1 MNKTALT
8 KTYTK
13 DIQNSCLNSK
23 KIVLSLATI
32 SFLASCT
39 HATLTPEIKTYEE
52 TNRHAKARSGLQS
65 RNSNNETINNLQTLT
80 KTISGTGN
88 TLVIESSG
96 TITISN
102 GGQQAVN
109 FQPNSSTSTFL
120 NKGTLIGGNNT
131 ASVQLGANGNNGVN
145 IETFDNQGIIGNG
158 SSKFGV
164 TVWGGGKD
172 NSKSIIDNFSNS
184 GTIHSN
190 AGESIYFGN
199 ANISSFANSGTI
211 KSKQGAGVN
220 ISQGTSIGNFNNSGT
235 IEGKK
240 VGVRVNSTINTFVN
254 SGLITTTVKGVHWSD
269 GIGINANVKTLKN
282 TGTIQGFSAPI
293 KSSGGTIE
301 TLINEGTMKGESIG
315 IYMSGGLVKTLIN
328 SGTINQNNSATW
340 AAGIKLQ
347 NNSTIENIINT
358 GSISS
363 NAFGISV
370 TGGKFGTLTIKD
382 GGMVYGKYS
391 AIGVGRSQ
399 TLGDLY
405 IDGRSNNGT
414 VSGIYSEEHGILL
427 ENNSQTQK
435 IELKNGGI
443 IKGNIDGIRLINSA
457 SLSGEMILSGEG
469 SRVEGGRGAGI
480 LNRSGKIEGSIT
492 IKDGATVTATSNRA
506 IANSGSGSITGG
518 ITVSGKNTKLQGNII
533 NIDNASIGSDIK
545 IEGGAKVEG
554 GLVNQGNGS
563 ISGSVQVSG
572 GSSIDSITNEGNG
585 AISGSITVDKDS
597 KLDSITNTSTS
608 STGISGS
615 ITNNSDNKLEI
626 SNSGNIGG
634 KIEST
639 GSADMVISNS
649 NGGTI
654 SGGISSSGSGST
666 SISNSQG
673 STINNGITVSGSA
686 QVEISNQ
693 GSVGKDENGNTVTNN
708 GSGSVGIKDWL
719 VSTDKNTGKLNTVVI
734 GGRRAV
740 NVKVENITVDQS
752 NVDLEELNDINNI
765 ISGVNQNNI
774 GNIGTNGSGEIS
786 LSYDPI
792 TGKLTTDFNLNAS
805 ISGATF
811 RSLISTTSRRSTFI
825 DNVMGNSIQSFALAS
840 SSKSQSIAMSE
851 KGNLYA
857 DASDYIKS
865 DLNNG
870 SYGSNKE
877 HSLFILPYTSSQN
890 VELSLN
896 EESKGH
902 TKGTIIGY
910 STLKDSGIY
919 GVYAGYEDTKM
930 GSTYFDINNRTY
942 YAGLKYFNTLFTTEK
957 GQEVYIKAQ
966 GKAAL
971 IKNDLTEKIGNN
983 EAKAEPN
990 SYAYGVNTALGM
1002 NFISNK
1008 DIFSPEIGLAYE
1020 GGYTEAF
1027 SMKDTIG
1034 QATVKGGERTYAN
1047 YLNLFSTK
1055 TSLTWFRD
1063 WLPNLKTSVEL
1074 GAKFNINPKVE
1085 AEARFG
1091 NIKVSDEFDLPRVQK
1106 FVSTSFIVPVN
1117 EAFYFSLNYNGM
1129 FDKDGNTHTG
1139 FAQFNYLW

>member
-65 RNSNNETINNLQTLT
+65 RNSNNETIDNLQTLT

-102 GGQQAVN
+102 DGQQAVN

-120 NKGTLIGGNNT
+120 NKGTLIGGNNI

-164 TVWGGGKD
+164 TVWGGSKD
-172 NSKSIIDNFSNS
+172 NPKSIINNFSNS

-190 AGESIYFGN
+190 TGESIYFGN
-199 ANISSFANSGTI
+199 AKISSFANSGTI

-220 ISQGTSIGNFNNSGT
+220 ISRGTSIENFNNTGT
-235 IEGKK
+235 IEGKE
-240 VGVRVNSTINTFVN
+240 
-254 SGLITTTVKGVHWSD
+254 D
-269 GIGINANVKTLKN
+269 GIRINANVKTLINK
-282 TGTIQGFSAPI
+282 GTIQGDAISI
-293 KSSGGTIE
+293 RSLGGTIE
-301 TLINEGTMKGESIG
+301 TLINEGIMDGKSAG
-315 IYMSGGLVKTLIN
+315 IYMSGGRVKTLTN
-328 SGTINQNNSATW
+328 SGTINQNNSETW
-340 AAGIKLQ
+340 SAGIKLQ

-358 GSISS
+358 GSIRS

-382 GGMVYGKYS
+382 GGQVYAKYS

-405 IDGRSNNGT
+405 IDGSSSKIYGEENG
-414 VSGIYSEEHGILL
+414 IALDA
-427 ENNSQTQK
+427 NSRTQK

-443 IKGNIDGIRLINSA
+443 IKGKIHGIRLDNGA

-469 SRVEGGRGAGI
+469 SRVEGGSGAGI

-492 IKDGATVTATSNRA
+492 IKDGATVTATSNHA
-506 IANSGSGSITGG
+506 IANYRSGSITGG
-518 ITVSGKNTKLQGNII
+518 ITVSGKNTKLQGNIS
-533 NIDNASIGSDIK
+533 NIGNASIGSDIK
-545 IEGGAKVEG
+545 IENGAKVEG

-734 GGRRAV
+734 GGSGAF

-825 DNVMGNSIQSFALAS
+825 DNVMGNSMQSFALAS

>member
-23 KIVLSLATI
+23 KIVLSLAAI
-32 SFLASCT
+32 SFSASCT
-39 HATLTPEIKTYEE
+39 HATLTPEIETYEE
-52 TNRHAKARSGLQS
+52 TNRHAKARSGVRS
-65 RNSNNETINNLQTLT
+65 KSSNNETIDNLQFST

-88 TLVIESSG
+88 TLVIESGG

-102 GGQQAVN
+102 GSQQAVN
-109 FQPNSSTSTFL
+109 FTQDSSTSTFL

-131 ASVQLGANGNNGVN
+131 ASVQLGANTNNGVT

-158 SSKFGV
+158 SSRFGV
-164 TVWGGGKD
+164 TVWGT
-172 NSKSIIDNFSNS
+172 NSSKSTINNFTNS

-190 AGESIYFGN
+190 ARESIYFGN

-220 ISQGTSIGNFNNSGT
+220 ISRGTSIENFNNTGT
-235 IEGKK
+235 IEGKE
-240 VGVRVNSTINTFVN
+240 
-254 SGLITTTVKGVHWSD
+254 D
-269 GIGINANVKTLKN
+269 GIRINANVKTLINK
-282 TGTIQGFSAPI
+282 GTIKGDAISI
-293 KSSGGTIE
+293 RSLGGTIE
-301 TLINEGTMKGESIG
+301 TLINEGIMDGESAG
-315 IYMSGGLVKTLIN
+315 IYMKKSLVKTLTN

-340 AAGIKLQ
+340 SAGIKLE
-347 NNSTIENIINT
+347 NGSIIENIINT
-358 GSISS
+358 GSIRS

-382 GGMVYGKYS
+382 GGQVYGKYS

-405 IDGRSNNGT
+405 IDGSSNNGT
-414 VSGIYSEEHGILL
+414 VSGIYSEENGIALDA
-427 ENNSQTQK
+427 NSQTQK

-443 IKGNIDGIRLINSA
+443 IKGKIHGIRLDNGA

-469 SRVEGGRGAGI
+469 SRVEGGSGAGI
-480 LNRSGKIEGSIT
+480 LNRSGKITGSIT
-492 IKDGATVTATSNRA
+492 IKDGATVTATSNQA
-506 IANSGSGSITGG
+506 IANYRSGSITGG
-518 ITVSGKNTKLQGNII
+518 ITVSGKNTKLQGNIS
-533 NIDNASIGSDIK
+533 NIGNASIGSDIK
-545 IEGGAKVEG
+545 IEDGAKVEG

-572 GSSIDSITNEGNG
+572 GGSIDSITNEGNG
-585 AISGSITVDKDS
+585 VISGSITVDKNS

-693 GSVGKDENGNTVTNN
+693 GSVGKDSNGNTVTNN

-734 GGRRAV
+734 GGSGKD

-825 DNVMGNSIQSFALAS
+825 DNVMGNSMQSFALAS

-971 IKNDLTEKIGNN
+971 IKNDLTKKIGNN

>member
-1 MNKTALT
+1 MA
-8 KTYTK
+8 
-13 DIQNSCLNSK
+13 
-23 KIVLSLATI
+23 AT
-32 SFLASCT
+32 
-39 HATLTPEIKTYEE
+39 
-52 TNRHAKARSGLQS
+52 N
-65 RNSNNETINNLQTLT
+65 
-80 KTISGTGN
+80 
-88 TLVIESSG
+88 
-96 TITISN
+96 
-102 GGQQAVN
+102 
-109 FQPNSSTSTFL
+109 
-120 NKGTLIGGNNT
+120 
-131 ASVQLGANGNNGVN
+131 
-145 IETFDNQGIIGNG
+145 
-158 SSKFGV
+158 
-164 TVWGGGKD
+164 
-172 NSKSIIDNFSNS
+172 
-184 GTIHSN
+184 
-190 AGESIYFGN
+190 
-199 ANISSFANSGTI
+199 
-211 KSKQGAGVN
+211 
-220 ISQGTSIGNFNNSGT
+220 
-235 IEGKK
+235 
-240 VGVRVNSTINTFVN
+240 
-254 SGLITTTVKGVHWSD
+254 D
-269 GIGINANVKTLKN
+269 GIQINANVKTLINK
-282 TGTIQGFSAPI
+282 GII
-293 KSSGGTIE
+293 KGDAISIRSLGGTIE
-301 TLINEGTMKGESIG
+301 TLINEGIMDGESAG
-315 IYMSGGLVKTLIN
+315 IYMSRSLVKTLTN

-340 AAGIKLQ
+340 SAGIKLE
-347 NNSTIENIINT
+347 NGSIIENIINT
-358 GSISS
+358 GSIRS

-391 AIGVGRSQ
+391 AIGVGQSQ

-405 IDGRSNNGT
+405 IDGSSSNGT

-427 ENNSQTQK
+427 ENNSRTQK

-443 IKGNIDGIRLINSA
+443 IKGKIDGIRLTDSA

-469 SRVEGGRGAGI
+469 SRVEGGRGVGI
-480 LNRSGKIEGSIT
+480 LNRSGKITGSIT

-506 IANSGSGSITGG
+506 IVNYRSGSITGG
-518 ITVSGKNTKLQGNII
+518 ITVSGENTKLQGNII
-533 NIDNASIGSDIK
+533 NTDNASIGSDIK

-719 VSTDKNTGKLNTVVI
+719 VSTDKNTGKLDTVVI
-734 GGRRAV
+734 GGSRAV

-825 DNVMGNSIQSFALAS
+825 DNVMGNSMQSFALAS

>member
-23 KIVLSLATI
+23 KIVLSLAAI
-32 SFLASCT
+32 SFSASCT
-39 HATLTPEIKTYEE
+39 HATLTPEIETYEE
-52 TNRHAKARSGLQS
+52 TNRHAKARSGVRS
-65 RNSNNETINNLQTLT
+65 KSSNNETIDNLQFST

-88 TLVIESSG
+88 TLVIESGG

-120 NKGTLIGGNNT
+120 NQGTLIGGNNV
-131 ASVQLGANGNNGVN
+131 ASVQLGASNNNGVT
-145 IETFDNQGIIGNG
+145 IETFNNQGIIGNG

-164 TVWGGGKD
+164 TVWGT
-172 NSKSIIDNFSNS
+172 NSSKSTINNFSNS
-184 GTIHSN
+184 GTIYSN
-190 AGESIYFGN
+190 TGESIYFGN

-211 KSKQGAGVN
+211 KSKQGTGVN
-220 ISQGTSIGNFNNSGT
+220 ISQGTSIENFNNTGT
-235 IEGKK
+235 IEGRM
-240 VGVRVNSTINTFVN
+240 GVNVRSTINTFVN
-254 SGLITTTVKGVHWSD
+254 DGLIAATNN
-269 GIGINANVKTLKN
+269 GIQINANVKTLKN
-282 TGTIQGFSAPI
+282 KGTIKGQAISI
-293 KSSGGTIE
+293 RLNGTIDQ
-301 TLINEGTMKGESIG
+301 LINEGIMDGKSTG
-315 IYMSGGLVKTLIN
+315 IYMNRGFVKTLTN

-340 AAGIKLQ
+340 AAGIKLE
-347 NNSTIENIINT
+347 NGSTIENIINT
-358 GSISS
+358 GSIHS

-370 TGGKFGTLTIKD
+370 TDGKFGTLTIKD
-382 GGMVYGKYS
+382 GGMVYAKYA
-391 AIGVGRSQ
+391 AIGVGQSQ

-405 IDGRSNNGT
+405 IDGSLNNGR

-427 ENNSQTQK
+427 ENNSRTQK

-443 IKGNIDGIRLINSA
+443 IKGKIDGIRLTDSA

-469 SRVEGGRGAGI
+469 SRVEGGSAAGI
-480 LNRSGKIEGSIT
+480 LNRSGKITGSIT

-506 IANSGSGSITGG
+506 IVNHRSGSITGG

-533 NIDNASIGSDIK
+533 NMGNASIGSDIK
-545 IEGGAKVEG
+545 IEDGAKVEG
-554 GLVNQGNGS
+554 GLVNQ
-563 ISGSVQVSG
+563 
-572 GSSIDSITNEGNG
+572 DNG

-693 GSVGKDENGNTVTNN
+693 GSVGKDSNGNTVTNN

-734 GGRRAV
+734 GGSGKD

-765 ISGVNQNNI
+765 ISGVNQGNI

-786 LSYDPI
+786 LSFDPI

-825 DNVMGNSIQSFALAS
+825 DNVMGNSMQSFALAS

>member
-23 KIVLSLATI
+23 KIVLSLAAI
-32 SFLASCT
+32 SFSASCT
-39 HATLTPEIKTYEE
+39 HATLTPEIETYEE
-52 TNRHAKARSGLQS
+52 ATNRHTKARSS
-65 RNSNNETINNLQTLT
+65 VRSKSSNNETINNSQTLT
-80 KTISGTGN
+80 KTVSNTGN

-102 GGQQAVN
+102 GSQQAVN

-120 NKGTLIGGNNT
+120 NKGTLIGGNNA
-131 ASVQLGANGNNGVN
+131 ASVQLGANGNNGVT
-145 IETFDNQGIIGNG
+145 IETFNNQGIIGNG

-164 TVWGGGKD
+164 TVWG
-172 NSKSIIDNFSNS
+172 NSNNKSTINNFTNS

-199 ANISSFANSGTI
+199 ANISSFVNSGII
-211 KSKQGAGVN
+211 KSKQDTGVN
-220 ISQGTSIGNFNNSGT
+220 ISQGTSIGNFNNTGT

-240 VGVRVNSTINTFVN
+240 MGVNVRSTINTFVN
-254 SGLITTTVKGVHWSD
+254 DGLIAATND
-269 GIGINANVKTLKN
+269 GIQINANVKTLKN
-282 TGTIQGFSAPI
+282 TGTIKGHAISI
-293 KSSGGTIE
+293 RLNGTIDQ
-301 TLINEGTMKGESIG
+301 LINEGIVDGESAG
-315 IYMSGGLVKTLIN
+315 IYMSRGRVKTLTN
-328 SGTINQNNSATW
+328 KGTINQNNSATW
-340 AAGIKLQ
+340 AAGIKLE
-347 NNSTIENIINT
+347 NGSTIENIINT
-358 GSISS
+358 GTVNS
-363 NAFGISV
+363 NSFGIAV
-370 TGGKFGTLTIKD
+370 TYGKFGTLTIKD
-382 GGMVYGKYS
+382 GGMVYGKYEG
-391 AIGVGRSQ
+391 IGVGQWQ

-405 IDGRSNNGT
+405 IDGSSSNGT
-414 VSGIYSEEHGILL
+414 VSGIYSDQRGISLDA
-427 ENNSQTQK
+427 NSQTQK

-443 IKGNIDGIRLINSA
+443 IKGKVHGIRLDSGA

-469 SRVEGGRGAGI
+469 SRVEGGSGAGI
-480 LNRSGKIEGSIT
+480 LNRSGKITGSIT

-506 IANSGSGSITGG
+506 IVNHRSGSITGG
-518 ITVSGKNTKLQGNII
+518 ILLVGKNTKLQGNII
-533 NIDNASIGSDIK
+533 NMGNASIGSDIK
-545 IEGGAKVEG
+545 IEDGAKVEG
-554 GLVNQGNGS
+554 GLVNQ
-563 ISGSVQVSG
+563 
-572 GSSIDSITNEGNG
+572 DNG
-585 AISGSITVDKDS
+585 AISGSITVDKNS

-626 SNSGNIGG
+626 SNGEGATIGG
-634 KIEST
+634 
-639 GSADMVISNS
+639 
-649 NGGTI
+649 
-654 SGGISSSGSGST
+654 GIT
-666 SISNSQG
+666 
-673 STINNGITVSGSA
+673 NNGNADLV
-686 QVEISNQ
+686 ISNQ
-693 GSVGKDENGNTVTNN
+693 GSVGKDSNGNTVTNN

-734 GGRRAV
+734 GGSGKD

-786 LSYDPI
+786 LSFDPI

-825 DNVMGNSIQSFALAS
+825 DNVMGNSMQSFALAS

>member
-32 SFLASCT
+32 SFSASCT
-39 HATLTPEIKTYEE
+39 HATLTPEIETYEE
-52 TNRHAKARSGLQS
+52 TNRHAKARSALQS
-65 RNSNNETINNLQTLT
+65 TNSNNKTISSLQTST
-80 KTISGTGN
+80 QTVSGTGN

-164 TVWGGGKD
+164 TVFLGGGKD
-172 NSKSIIDNFSNS
+172 SSKSIISNFSNS

-199 ANISSFANSGTI
+199 AKISSFANSGTI
-211 KSKQGAGVN
+211 KSKQGTGVN
-220 ISQGTSIGNFNNSGT
+220 ISQGTSIENFNNTRTGI
-235 IEGKK
+235 IEGKRM
-240 VGVRVNSTINTFVN
+240 GVNVRSTINTFVN
-254 SGLITTTVKGVHWSD
+254 DGLIAATND
-269 GIGINANVKTLKN
+269 GIQINANVKTLKN
-282 TGTIQGFSAPI
+282 TGTIKGDAISI
-293 KSSGGTIE
+293 RSSGGTIE
-301 TLINEGTMKGESIG
+301 SLINEGIVDGKSAG
-315 IYMSGGLVKTLIN
+315 IYMSGGRVKTLIN
-328 SGTINQNNSATW
+328 SGTINQNNSANW

-358 GSISS
+358 GSIRS

-382 GGMVYGKYS
+382 GGQVYAKYS

-405 IDGRSNNGT
+405 IDGSSSKIYGEENG
-414 VSGIYSEEHGILL
+414 IALDA
-427 ENNSQTQK
+427 NSRTQK

-443 IKGNIDGIRLINSA
+443 IKGKIHGIRLDNGA

-469 SRVEGGRGAGI
+469 SRVEGGSGAGI

-492 IKDGATVTATSNRA
+492 IKDGATVTATSNHA
-506 IANSGSGSITGG
+506 IANYRSGSITGG
-518 ITVSGKNTKLQGNII
+518 ITVSGKNTKLQGNIS
-533 NIDNASIGSDIK
+533 NIGNASIGSDIK
-545 IEGGAKVEG
+545 IEDGAKVEG

-585 AISGSITVDKDS
+585 VISGSITVDKDS

-734 GGRRAV
+734 GGSRAF

-786 LSYDPI
+786 LSFDPI

-825 DNVMGNSIQSFALAS
+825 DNVMGNSMQSFALAS

-1091 NIKVSDEFDLPRVQK
+1091 NIK
-1106 FVSTSFIVPVN
+1106 
-1117 EAFYFSLNYNGM
+1117 
-1129 FDKDGNTHTG
+1129 
-1139 FAQFNYLW
+1139 

>member
-23 KIVLSLATI
+23 KIVLSLAAI
-32 SFLASCT
+32 SFSASCT
-39 HATLTPEIKTYEE
+39 HATLTPEIETYEE
-52 TNRHAKARSGLQS
+52 ATNRHTKARSAS
-65 RNSNNETINNLQTLT
+65 RSTNSNNKTTISSLQTST

-88 TLVIESSG
+88 TLVIESGG

-109 FQPNSSTSTFL
+109 FTQDSSTSTFL
-120 NKGTLIGGNNT
+120 NQGTLIGGNNT
-131 ASVQLGANGNNGVN
+131 ASVQLGANNNNGVT
-145 IETFDNQGIIGNG
+145 IETFNNQGIIGNG

-164 TVWGGGKD
+164 TVWGT
-172 NSKSIIDNFSNS
+172 NSSKSTINNFSNS
-184 GTIHSN
+184 GTIYSN
-190 AGESIYFGN
+190 TGESIYFGN

-220 ISQGTSIGNFNNSGT
+220 IFQGTSIENFNNSGT
-235 IEGKK
+235 IEGKSM
-240 VGVRVNSTINTFVN
+240 GVNVRSTIDTFVN
-254 SGLITTTVKGVHWSD
+254 SGLITTTVKGAHWSD
-269 GIGINANVKTLKN
+269 GIQINANVKTLKN
-282 TGTIQGFSAPI
+282 TGTIKGFSAPI
-293 KSSGGTIE
+293 RSSGGTIE
-301 TLINEGTMKGESIG
+301 SLINEGIMDGKSAG
-315 IYMSGGLVKTLIN
+315 IYMRRSLVKTLTN
-328 SGTINQNNSATW
+328 KGTINQNNSATW
-340 AAGIKLQ
+340 AAGIKLE
-347 NNSTIENIINT
+347 NGSTIENIINT
-358 GSISS
+358 GTIHS

-382 GGMVYGKYS
+382 GGQVYGKYS
-391 AIGVGRSQ
+391 AIGVGQSQ

-405 IDGRSNNGT
+405 IDGSSSNGT

-427 ENNSQTQK
+427 ENNSRTQK

-443 IKGNIDGIRLINSA
+443 IKGKIDGIRLTDSA

-469 SRVEGGRGAGI
+469 SRVEGGRGVGI
-480 LNRSGKIEGSIT
+480 LNRSGKITGSIT

-518 ITVSGKNTKLQGNII
+518 ITVSGENTKLQGNII
-533 NIDNASIGSDIK
+533 NMGNASIGSDIK

-554 GLVNQGNGS
+554 GLVNQGKG
-563 ISGSVQVSG
+563 V
-572 GSSIDSITNEGNG
+572 
-585 AISGSITVDKDS
+585 ISGSITVDKDS

-693 GSVGKDENGNTVTNN
+693 GSVGKDKNGNTVTNN

-734 GGRRAV
+734 GGSGKD

-765 ISGVNQNNI
+765 ISGVNQGNI

-786 LSYDPI
+786 LSFDPI

-825 DNVMGNSIQSFALAS
+825 DNVMGNSMQSFALAS

>member
-23 KIVLSLATI
+23 KIVLSLAAI
-32 SFLASCT
+32 SFSASCT
-39 HATLTPEIKTYEE
+39 HATLTPEIETYEE
-52 TNRHAKARSGLQS
+52 ATNRHTKARSS
-65 RNSNNETINNLQTLT
+65 VRSKSSNNETINNSQTLT
-80 KTISGTGN
+80 KTVSNTGN

-102 GGQQAVN
+102 GSQQAVN

-120 NKGTLIGGNNT
+120 NKGTLIGGNNA
-131 ASVQLGANGNNGVN
+131 ASVQLGANGNNGVT
-145 IETFDNQGIIGNG
+145 IETFNNQGIIGNG

-164 TVWGGGKD
+164 TVWG
-172 NSKSIIDNFSNS
+172 NSNNKSTINNFTNS

-199 ANISSFANSGTI
+199 ANISSFVNSGII
-211 KSKQGAGVN
+211 KSKQDTGVN
-220 ISQGTSIGNFNNSGT
+220 ISQGTSIGNFNNTGT

-240 VGVRVNSTINTFVN
+240 MGVNVRSTINTFVN
-254 SGLITTTVKGVHWSD
+254 DGLIAATND
-269 GIGINANVKTLKN
+269 GIQINANVKTLKN
-282 TGTIQGFSAPI
+282 TGTIKGHAISI
-293 KSSGGTIE
+293 RLNGTIDQ
-301 TLINEGTMKGESIG
+301 LINEGIVDGESAG
-315 IYMSGGLVKTLIN
+315 IYMSRGRVKTLTN
-328 SGTINQNNSATW
+328 KGTINQNNSATW
-340 AAGIKLQ
+340 AAGIKLE
-347 NNSTIENIINT
+347 NGSTIENIINT
-358 GSISS
+358 GTVNS
-363 NAFGISV
+363 NSFGIAV
-370 TGGKFGTLTIKD
+370 TYGKFGTLTIKD
-382 GGMVYGKYS
+382 GGMVYGKYEG
-391 AIGVGRSQ
+391 IGVGQWQ

-405 IDGRSNNGT
+405 IDGSSSNGA
-414 VSGIYSEEHGILL
+414 VSGIYSDQRGISLDA
-427 ENNSQTQK
+427 NSQTQK

-443 IKGNIDGIRLINSA
+443 IKGKVHGIRLDSGA

-469 SRVEGGRGAGI
+469 SRVEGGSGAGI
-480 LNRSGKIEGSIT
+480 LNRSGKITGSIT

-506 IANSGSGSITGG
+506 IVNHRSGSITGG

-533 NIDNASIGSDIK
+533 NMGNASIGSDIK
-545 IEGGAKVEG
+545 IEDGAKVEG
-554 GLVNQGNGS
+554 GLVNQ
-563 ISGSVQVSG
+563 
-572 GSSIDSITNEGNG
+572 DNG
-585 AISGSITVDKDS
+585 AISGSITVDKNS

-626 SNSGNIGG
+626 SNGEGATIGG
-634 KIEST
+634 
-639 GSADMVISNS
+639 
-649 NGGTI
+649 
-654 SGGISSSGSGST
+654 GIT
-666 SISNSQG
+666 
-673 STINNGITVSGSA
+673 NNGNADLV
-686 QVEISNQ
+686 ISNQ
-693 GSVGKDENGNTVTNN
+693 GSVGKDSNGNTVTNN

-734 GGRRAV
+734 GGSGKD

-786 LSYDPI
+786 LSFDPI

-825 DNVMGNSIQSFALAS
+825 DNVMGNSMQSFALAS

>member
-23 KIVLSLATI
+23 KIVLSLAAI
-32 SFLASCT
+32 SFSASCT
-39 HATLTPEIKTYEE
+39 HATLTPEIETYEE
-52 TNRHAKARSGLQS
+52 ATNRHTKARSGVRS
-65 RNSNNETINNLQTLT
+65 TNSNNKTINNLQTST
-80 KTISGTGN
+80 QTVSNTGN
-88 TLVIESSG
+88 TLVIESGG

-102 GGQQAVN
+102 GSQQAVN
-109 FQPNSSTSTFL
+109 FTQGSSTSTFL
-120 NKGTLIGGNNT
+120 NQGTLIGGNNA
-131 ASVQLGANGNNGVN
+131 ASVRLGANRNNGVT

-158 SSKFGV
+158 SSRFGV
-164 TVWGGGKD
+164 TVWGT
-172 NSKSIIDNFSNS
+172 NSSKSTINNFSNS
-184 GTIHSN
+184 GTIHSST
-190 AGESIYFGN
+190 GESIYFDN
-199 ANISSFANSGTI
+199 AKISSFANSGTI
-211 KSKQGAGVN
+211 KSNQGAGVN
-220 ISQGTSIGNFNNSGT
+220 ISQGTSSIGNFNNSGT
-235 IEGKK
+235 IEGKSM
-240 VGVRVNSTINTFVN
+240 GVNVRSTIDTFVN
-254 SGLITTTVKGVHWSD
+254 SGLITTTVKGAHWSN
-269 GIGINANVKTLKN
+269 GIQINANVKTLKN
-282 TGTIQGFSAPI
+282 KGTIQGFSAPI
-293 KSSGGTIE
+293 RSSGGTIE
-301 TLINEGTMKGESIG
+301 SLINEGTMKGESIG

-382 GGMVYGKYS
+382 GGQVYGKYS
-391 AIGVGRSQ
+391 AIGVGQSQ

-405 IDGRSNNGT
+405 IDGSSSNGR

-427 ENNSQTQK
+427 ENNSRTQK

-443 IKGNIDGIRLINSA
+443 IQGKIDGIRLTDSA

-480 LNRSGKIEGSIT
+480 LNRSGKITGSIT
-492 IKDGATVTATSNRA
+492 IKDGATVTATSNLA
-506 IANSGSGSITGG
+506 IVNHHSGSITGG

-533 NIDNASIGSDIK
+533 NMGNASIGSDIK
-545 IEGGAKVEG
+545 IEDGAKVEG
-554 GLVNQGNGS
+554 GLVNQ
-563 ISGSVQVSG
+563 
-572 GSSIDSITNEGNG
+572 DNG

-734 GGRRAV
+734 GGSRAF

-786 LSYDPI
+786 LSFDPI

-825 DNVMGNSIQSFALAS
+825 DNVMGNSMQSFALAS

-919 GVYAGYEDTKM
+919 GVYAGYEDTKWV
-930 GSTYFDINNRTY
+930 
-942 YAGLKYFNTLFTTEK
+942 
-957 GQEVYIKAQ
+957 Q
-966 GKAAL
+966 L
-971 IKNDLTEKIGNN
+971 ILILII
-983 EAKAEPN
+983 EPIMQ
-990 SYAYGVNTALGM
+990 V
-1002 NFISNK
+1002 
-1008 DIFSPEIGLAYE
+1008 
-1020 GGYTEAF
+1020 
-1027 SMKDTIG
+1027 
-1034 QATVKGGERTYAN
+1034 
-1047 YLNLFSTK
+1047 
-1055 TSLTWFRD
+1055 
-1063 WLPNLKTSVEL
+1063 
-1074 GAKFNINPKVE
+1074 
-1085 AEARFG
+1085 
-1091 NIKVSDEFDLPRVQK
+1091 
-1106 FVSTSFIVPVN
+1106 
-1117 EAFYFSLNYNGM
+1117 
-1129 FDKDGNTHTG
+1129 
-1139 FAQFNYLW
+1139 

>member
-23 KIVLSLATI
+23 KIVLSLAAI
-32 SFLASCT
+32 SFSASCT
-39 HATLTPEIKTYEE
+39 HATLTPEIETYEE

-65 RNSNNETINNLQTLT
+65 TNSNNKT
-80 KTISGTGN
+80 TISSLQNSTQTVSNTGN

-102 GGQQAVN
+102 VSQQAVN

-120 NKGTLIGGNNT
+120 NKGTLIGGNNA
-131 ASVQLGANGNNGVN
+131 ASVRLGANGNNGVT
-145 IETFDNQGIIGNG
+145 IETFNNQGIIGNG
-158 SSKFGV
+158 SSQFGV
-164 TVWGGGKD
+164 TVWGT
-172 NSKSIIDNFSNS
+172 NSSKSTINNFSNS

-190 AGESIYFGN
+190 TGESIYFGN

-211 KSKQGAGVN
+211 KSNQGAGVN
-220 ISQGTSIGNFNNSGT
+220 ISRGTSIENFNNTGT

-240 VGVRVNSTINTFVN
+240 
-254 SGLITTTVKGVHWSD
+254 D
-269 GIGINANVKTLKN
+269 GIQINANVKTLKN
-282 TGTIQGFSAPI
+282 TGTIKGDAISI
-293 KSSGGTIE
+293 RSSGGTIE
-301 TLINEGTMKGESIG
+301 SLINEGIMDGKSAG
-315 IYMSGGLVKTLIN
+315 IYMSGGRVKTLIN

-358 GSISS
+358 GSIHS

-370 TGGKFGTLTIKD
+370 TGGKFGTLTIKN
-382 GGMVYGKYS
+382 GGQVYAKYS
-391 AIGVGRSQ
+391 AIGVGQSQ

-405 IDGRSNNGT
+405 IDGSSSKIYGEENGI
-414 VSGIYSEEHGILL
+414 VLDA
-427 ENNSQTQK
+427 NSRTQK

-443 IKGNIDGIRLINSA
+443 IKGKIHGIRLDNGA

-469 SRVEGGRGAGI
+469 SRVEGGSGAGI

-492 IKDGATVTATSNRA
+492 IKDGATVTATSNHA
-506 IANSGSGSITGG
+506 IANYRSGSITGG
-518 ITVSGKNTKLQGNII
+518 ITVSGKNTKLQGNIS
-533 NIDNASIGSDIK
+533 NIGNASIGSDIK
-545 IEGGAKVEG
+545 IKDGAKVEG

-608 STGISGS
+608 STGIGGS

-693 GSVGKDENGNTVTNN
+693 GSVGKDSNGNTVTNN

-719 VSTDKNTGKLNTVVI
+719 VSTDKNTGKLDTVVV
-734 GGRRAV
+734 GGSSAF

-752 NVDLEELNDINNI
+752 NVDLDELDNINHI
-765 ISGVNQNNI
+765 ISGVNQGNI
-774 GNIGTNGSGEIS
+774 GNIGTNGGGEIS
-786 LSYDPI
+786 LSFDPI

-825 DNVMGNSIQSFALAS
+825 DNVMGNSMQSFALAS

-902 TKGTIIGY
+902 AKGTIIGY

-919 GVYAGYEDTKM
+919 GVYAGYEDRKM

-971 IKNDLTEKIGNN
+971 IKNDLTKKIGNN

-1117 EAFYFSLNYNGM
+1117 EAFYFSLSYNGM

>member
-23 KIVLSLATI
+23 KIVLSLAAI
-32 SFLASCT
+32 SFSASCT
-39 HATLTPEIKTYEE
+39 HATLTPEIETYEE
-52 TNRHAKARSGLQS
+52 ATNRHTKARSGLQS
-65 RNSNNETINNLQTLT
+65 RNSNNETINDSQTST
-80 KTISGTGN
+80 KTISDTGN

-109 FQPNSSTSTFL
+109 FTQGSSTSTFL
-120 NKGTLIGGNNT
+120 NKGTLIGGNNA
-131 ASVQLGANGNNGVN
+131 ASVRLGVSRNNGVT
-145 IETFDNQGIIGNG
+145 IETFNNQGIIGNG

-164 TVWGGGKD
+164 TVWG
-172 NSKSIIDNFSNS
+172 NSNNKSTINNFTNS
-184 GTIHSN
+184 GTIYSN
-190 AGESIYFGN
+190 TGESIYFGN

-220 ISQGTSIGNFNNSGT
+220 ISQGTSIENFNNTGT

-240 VGVRVNSTINTFVN
+240 DGIQINT
-254 SGLITTTVKGVHWSD
+254 
-269 GIGINANVKTLKN
+269 NANVKTLKN

-328 SGTINQNNSATW
+328 KGTINQNNSATW

-358 GSISS
+358 GSIRS

-391 AIGVGRSQ
+391 AIGVGQSQ

-405 IDGRSNNGT
+405 IDGSSSKIYGEENG
-414 VSGIYSEEHGILL
+414 IALDA
-427 ENNSQTQK
+427 NSRTQK

-443 IKGNIDGIRLINSA
+443 IKGKIHGIRLDNGA

-469 SRVEGGRGAGI
+469 SRVEGGSGAGI

-492 IKDGATVTATSNRA
+492 IKDGATVTATSNHA
-506 IANSGSGSITGG
+506 IANYRSGSITGG
-518 ITVSGKNTKLQGNII
+518 ITVSGKNTKLQGNIS
-533 NIDNASIGSDIK
+533 NIGNASIGSDIK
-545 IEGGAKVEG
+545 IEDGAKVEG

-626 SNSGNIGG
+626 SNGEGATIGG
-634 KIEST
+634 
-639 GSADMVISNS
+639 
-649 NGGTI
+649 
-654 SGGISSSGSGST
+654 GIT
-666 SISNSQG
+666 
-673 STINNGITVSGSA
+673 NNGNADLV
-686 QVEISNQ
+686 ISNQ
-693 GSVGKDENGNTVTNN
+693 GSVGKDSNGNTVTNN

-734 GGRRAV
+734 GGSGKD

-825 DNVMGNSIQSFALAS
+825 DNVMGNSMQSFALAS

>member
-23 KIVLSLATI
+23 KIVLSLAAI
-32 SFLASCT
+32 SFSASCT
-39 HATLTPEIKTYEE
+39 HATLTPEIETYEE
-52 TNRHAKARSGLQS
+52 TDRRTKARSGLQS
-65 RNSNNETINNLQTLT
+65 TNSNN
-80 KTISGTGN
+80 KTISSLQNSTQTVSGTGN
-88 TLVIESSG
+88 TLVIENGG

-102 GGQQAVN
+102 SNGSQQAVN
-109 FQPNSSTSTFL
+109 FTQDSSTSTFL
-120 NKGTLIGGNNT
+120 NKGTLIGRNNT
-131 ASVQLGANGNNGVN
+131 ASVQLGANGKNGVT

-158 SSKFGV
+158 FSKFGV
-164 TVWGGGKD
+164 TVWG
-172 NSKSIIDNFSNS
+172 NSNKKSTINNFTNS
-184 GTIHSN
+184 GTIYSN
-190 AGESIYFGN
+190 TGESIYFGN
-199 ANISSFANSGTI
+199 ANISSFVNSGTI
-211 KSKQGAGVN
+211 KSTQDIGVN
-220 ISQGTSIGNFNNSGT
+220 ISQGTTSIGNFNNTGT
-235 IEGKK
+235 IEGKSM
-240 VGVRVNSTINTFVN
+240 GVNVRSTINTFVN
-254 SGLITTTVKGVHWSD
+254 DGLIAATND
-269 GIGINANVKTLKN
+269 GIRINANVKTLKN
-282 TGTIQGFSAPI
+282 KGTIKGHAISI
-293 KSSGGTIE
+293 RSLGGTIDQ
-301 TLINEGTMKGESIG
+301 LINEGIMDGKSAG
-315 IYMSGGLVKTLIN
+315 IYMSGGRVKTLIN
-328 SGTINQNNSATW
+328 KGTINQNNSETW
-340 AAGIKLQ
+340 SAGIKLQ

-358 GSISS
+358 GSIRS

-382 GGMVYGKYS
+382 GGQVYAKYS
-391 AIGVGRSQ
+391 AIGVGRLQ

-405 IDGRSNNGT
+405 IDGSSSKIYGEENG
-414 VSGIYSEEHGILL
+414 IALDA
-427 ENNSQTQK
+427 NSRTQK

-443 IKGNIDGIRLINSA
+443 IKGKIHGIRLDNGA

-469 SRVEGGRGAGI
+469 SRVEGGSGAGI

-492 IKDGATVTATSNRA
+492 IKDGATVTATSNHA
-506 IANSGSGSITGG
+506 IANYRSGSITGG
-518 ITVSGKNTKLQGNII
+518 ITVSGKNTKLQGNIS
-533 NIDNASIGSDIK
+533 NIGNASIGSDIK
-545 IEGGAKVEG
+545 IEDGAKVEG

-585 AISGSITVDKDS
+585 VISGSITVDKNS

-608 STGISGS
+608 STGIGGS

-626 SNSGNIGG
+626 SNGEGATIGG
-634 KIEST
+634 
-639 GSADMVISNS
+639 
-649 NGGTI
+649 
-654 SGGISSSGSGST
+654 GIT
-666 SISNSQG
+666 
-673 STINNGITVSGSA
+673 NNGNADLV
-686 QVEISNQ
+686 ISNQ
-693 GSVGKDENGNTVTNN
+693 GSVGKDSNGNTVTNN

-734 GGRRAV
+734 GGSSAF

-786 LSYDPI
+786 LSFDPI

-825 DNVMGNSIQSFALAS
+825 DNVMGNSMQSFALAS

>member
-23 KIVLSLATI
+23 KIVLSLAAI
-32 SFLASCT
+32 SFSASCT
-39 HATLTPEIKTYEE
+39 HATLTPEIETYEE
-52 TNRHAKARSGLQS
+52 ANRHAKARSGS
-65 RNSNNETINNLQTLT
+65 RSKSSNNNETISSLQNSTQT
-80 KTISGTGN
+80 VSGTGN
-88 TLVIESSG
+88 TLVIESGG

-109 FQPNSSTSTFL
+109 FTQGSSTSTFL
-120 NKGTLIGGNNT
+120 NKGTLIGGNNA
-131 ASVQLGANGNNGVN
+131 ASVRLGVSRNNGVT
-145 IETFDNQGIIGNG
+145 IETFNNQGIIGNG

-164 TVWGGGKD
+164 TVWG
-172 NSKSIIDNFSNS
+172 NSNNKSTINNFTNS
-184 GTIHSN
+184 GTIYSN
-190 AGESIYFGN
+190 TGESIYFGN

-220 ISQGTSIGNFNNSGT
+220 ISQGTSIENFNNTGT

-240 VGVRVNSTINTFVN
+240 DGIQINT
-254 SGLITTTVKGVHWSD
+254 
-269 GIGINANVKTLKN
+269 NANVKTLKN

-293 KSSGGTIE
+293 RSSGGTIE
-301 TLINEGTMKGESIG
+301 TLTNEGTMKGESIG

-328 SGTINQNNSATW
+328 KGTINQNNSATW

-358 GSISS
+358 GSIRS

-391 AIGVGRSQ
+391 AIGVGQSQ

-405 IDGRSNNGT
+405 IDGSSSKIYGEENG
-414 VSGIYSEEHGILL
+414 IALDA
-427 ENNSQTQK
+427 NSRTQK

-443 IKGNIDGIRLINSA
+443 IKGKIHGIRLDNGA

-469 SRVEGGRGAGI
+469 SRVEGGSGAGI

-492 IKDGATVTATSNRA
+492 IKDGATVTATSNHA
-506 IANSGSGSITGG
+506 IANYRSGSITGG
-518 ITVSGKNTKLQGNII
+518 ITVSGKNTKLQGNIS
-533 NIDNASIGSDIK
+533 NIGNASIGSDIK
-545 IEGGAKVEG
+545 IEDGAKVEG

-693 GSVGKDENGNTVTNN
+693 GSVGKDKNGNTVTNN

-734 GGRRAV
+734 GGSGKD

-786 LSYDPI
+786 LSFDPI

-825 DNVMGNSIQSFALAS
+825 DNVMGNSMQSFVLAS

-1139 FAQFNYLW
+1139 FAQFNYFW